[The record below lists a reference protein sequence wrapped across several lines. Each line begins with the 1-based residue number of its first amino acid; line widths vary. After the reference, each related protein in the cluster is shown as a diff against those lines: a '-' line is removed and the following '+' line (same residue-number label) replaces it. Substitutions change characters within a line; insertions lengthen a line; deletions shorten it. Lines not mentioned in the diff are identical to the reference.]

1 MPNPRTFALIGLA
14 SAVAAIAPH
23 RAFKFEGPPRLD
35 RPDVYGIAVRRDTI
49 WFCAIAPRDTQ
60 HVTYGFA
67 RASRTW
73 KTIPGDRPCGS
84 AKRGVR
90 TSHLDTMPL
99 SLSGGLRV
107 EVASSPRDSAG
118 ARQGRSALRFIDSLH
133 SQSLE
138 LRPGVPPRRVARLVG
153 QAGHV
158 DEDTTAVTVG
168 GFVANDSLAWI
179 GLRGGFPEGEGALGG
194 VHRIDRR
201 SGAWQYIVDSTLA
214 VHAVTG
220 LAQTRDWLW
229 VGTERPAE
237 YGAYGQAGLRR
248 LDLRTGGWRQFTS
261 ANSPVPDARITHV
274 AADENAV
281 ALASEKGL
289 AVIELRRTGS
299 PREIERWNTRH
310 YVPGFSGDSLV
321 IRLGASTEALSDAA
335 ESPYIFAQAF
345 GQRGHERDV
354 FDQLK
359 KVPLPITRAAIEGSF
374 AGVASRSLANPAYA
388 PILVTMLSSGAGPE
402 RTAAAAIRRLG
413 DRTPADVR
421 VATRAAYASVDT
433 ASRPT
438 ATDLER
444 MQTLAAALRA
454 FGDSTAIHQARRR
467 LDRADSAIPPAI
479 DPDLRLAIISTAAN
493 IVAEAH
499 DPRGLTLVIANS
511 SVEPALDMSLMN
523 ALAKYDS
530 QRAWRELID
539 VVERRHAE
547 MAGTIDPDFYWRE
560 VLSRATPGAFADAGT
575 AKRMRDYIG
584 LGLRSPREG
593 SRLAAIGAI
602 QRARVSGF
610 GSSLVET
617 LSDSTTAAQV
627 AYTTLVSLYGRAD
640 APAAGRPITP
650 AAIAWWKRALNAKPV
665 VVSRVR
671 GEQAVREWTLRQSA
685 AKRSQRR

>member
-23 RAFKFEGPPRLD
+23 RAFKFEGTPRLD

-60 HVTYGFA
+60 HVAYGFA

-84 AKRGVR
+84 AKRVVR

-99 SLSGGLRV
+99 SLSGGLRI
-107 EVASSPRDSAG
+107 EVASPPRDSSG
-118 ARQGRSALRFIDSLH
+118 ARQGRSALRFVDSLH

-153 QAGHV
+153 QAGYV

-168 GFVANDSLAWI
+168 GFVANDSLVWI
-179 GLRGGFPEGEGALGG
+179 GLTGGFPEGEGALGG

-237 YGAYGQAGLRR
+237 YGAFGQAGLRR
-248 LDLRTGGWRQFTS
+248 LDLRTGAWRQFTS
-261 ANSPVPDARITHV
+261 ANSPAPDARIMHV
-274 AADENAV
+274 AGDENAV
-281 ALASEKGL
+281 AVASEKGL
-289 AVIELRRTGS
+289 AVIELRRTGN

-310 YVPGFSGDSLV
+310 FVPGFSGDSLV
-321 IRLGASTEALSDAA
+321 IRLGASSEALTDAA

-345 GQRGHERDV
+345 GRRGHERDV

-374 AGVASRSLANPAYA
+374 AGVPSRSLANPAYA
-388 PILVTMLSSGAGPE
+388 PILVTMLSSGPGPE

-421 VATRAAYASVDT
+421 VATRAVYASLDT

-438 ATDLER
+438 GTELER
-444 MQTLAAALRA
+444 METLAAALRA

-467 LDRADSAIPPAI
+467 LDRADSAIPPGI
-479 DPDLRLAIISTAAN
+479 DPDLRLAIVATAAN

-523 ALAKYDS
+523 SLARYDS
-530 QRAWRELID
+530 PRSWLRLID
-539 VVERRHAE
+539 IVERRHAE
-547 MAGTIDPDFYWRE
+547 MSRSDDPDFYWRE
-560 VLSRATPGAFADAGT
+560 VLRRATPGAFADPTT
-575 AKRMRDYIG
+575 AKRMKDYIR
-584 LGLRSPREG
+584 LGLQSPHEQ

-602 QRARVSGF
+602 RQGRLSGF
-610 GSSLVET
+610 GSNLVGA
-617 LSDSTTAAQV
+617 LSDSTIAAPL
-627 AYTTLVSLYGRAD
+627 ASSTLVLLYGRAD
-640 APAAGRPITP
+640 APPFARPIP
-650 AAIAWWKRALNAKPV
+650 RASIAWWKKVMAGKPAVVPRAKGDAAL
-665 VVSRVR
+665 RT
-671 GEQAVREWTLRQSA
+671 WTLRTAS
-685 AKRSQRR
+685 RSERR